1 MGIYIGGTGSN
12 NHIDDYEE
20 GTWTPGASGFTM
32 GYINAATY
40 TKIGRLVHVMCY
52 CGTASGSGGSTII
65 ITGLPF
71 TVATG
76 NRYQY
81 ATGRLG
87 GASYNNS
94 QHMITF
100 EFTTGNSYVIP
111 KVSDGN
117 INWGMLSGTH
127 IMFSGCY
134 EI

>member
-1 MGIYIGGTGSN
+1 MGIYIGGTGSA
-12 NHIDDYEE
+12 NHQDDYEE

-32 GYINAATY
+32 GSVQAATY

-52 CGTASGSGGSTII
+52 CNTASGSGGSTII

-100 EFTTGNSYVIP
+100 EFTTGNTYLIP

>member
-1 MGIYIGGTGSN
+1 M
-12 NHIDDYEE
+12 
-20 GTWTPGASGFTM
+20 ASVQS
-32 GYINAATY
+32 ATY
-40 TKIGRLVHVMCY
+40 TRIGRLVFVQCY
-52 CGTASGSGGSTII
+52 CSTASGSGGSTVI

-71 TVATG
+71 TVKSG
-76 NRYQY
+76 NIYQY

-100 EFTTGNSYVIP
+100 EFTTGNTYVIP

-117 INWGMLSGTH
+117 INWGMLSNTH

-134 EI
+134 QI